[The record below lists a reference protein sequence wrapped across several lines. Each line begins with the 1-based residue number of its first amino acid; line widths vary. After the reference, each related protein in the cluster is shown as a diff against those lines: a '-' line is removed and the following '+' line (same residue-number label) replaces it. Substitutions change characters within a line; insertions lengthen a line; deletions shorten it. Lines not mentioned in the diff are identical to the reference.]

1 MQAVILAAGA
11 GKRLQ
16 PLTNDIP
23 KPMVVVSGKPILER
37 TFNILP
43 DEIEEVIM
51 VVGYKK
57 EKIIEHFGSEFGHIK
72 IRYVEQAK
80 PRGTYDALECAKP
93 LLKGGFFLM
102 LHGDELYHPYDLQ
115 RCVDSDQP
123 AVLTVETSHPERYGI
138 CTTDENDYL
147 LDIQEKPKN
156 PKSNLA
162 ITGAYL
168 LNSDIF
174 ATAKS
179 ESNVIKGE
187 YVLAEQISRWAAS
200 TKIKILKA
208 TFWYTV
214 SYPEDVHIADKFLG
228 M

>member
-1 MQAVILAAGA
+1 MRCDSV
-11 GKRLQ
+11 R
-16 PLTNDIP
+16 N
-23 KPMVVVSGKPILER
+23 
-37 TFNILP
+37 
-43 DEIEEVIM
+43 
-51 VVGYKK
+51 
-57 EKIIEHFGSEFGHIK
+57 GHIK
-72 IRYVEQAK
+72 VQYVEQAK

-93 LLKGGFFLM
+93 LLKEGFFLF

-115 RCVDSDQP
+115 RCVNSDQP
-123 AVLTVETSHPERYGI
+123 TVLTVETEHPERYGI
-138 CTTDENDYL
+138 CTIDENEYL
-147 LDIQEKPKN
+147 LEVQEKPEN

-174 ATAKS
+174 AISKS
-179 ESNVIKGE
+179 ESNAIKGE
-187 YVLAEQISRWAAS
+187 YVLAEQISKWAAD
-200 TKIKILKA
+200 TKIKVIKA

>member
-11 GKRLQ
+11 GKRLR

-23 KPMVVVSGKPILER
+23 KPMVRVSGKPILER
-37 TFNILP
+37 TLDILP
-43 DEIEEVIM
+43 DNVGEVIM

-57 EKIIEHFGSEFGHIK
+57 EKIIEYFGNEFKHIK
-72 IRYVEQAK
+72 IQYVEQTE

-93 LLKGGFFLM
+93 FLEDDFFLL

-115 RCVDSDQP
+115 KCVSSNQP
-123 AVLTVETSHPERYGI
+123 TVLAVETGHPERYGI
-138 CTTDENDYL
+138 CTVDEEDYL
-147 LDIQEKPKN
+147 LDIQEKPEN
-156 PKSNLA
+156 PRSNLA
-162 ITGAYL
+162 VIGAYL
-168 LNSDIF
+168 LSPNIF
-174 ATAKS
+174 KIPKS
-179 ESNVIKGE
+179 ESGVIKGE
-187 YVLAEQISRWAAS
+187 YVLAEQISRWAINE
-200 TKIKILKA
+200 KIKVMKA

>member
-11 GKRLQ
+11 GKRLR

-37 TFNILP
+37 TLEILP
-43 DEIEEVIM
+43 DEIEEAIM

-57 EKIIEHFGSEFGHIK
+57 EKIIEYFGGQFGHVR
-72 IRYVEQAK
+72 IRYVEQAEPK
-80 PRGTYDALECAKP
+80 GTYDALECAKP
-93 LLKGGFFLM
+93 LLNGGFFLF

-115 RCVDSDQP
+115 RCVESNQP
-123 AVLTVETSHPERYGI
+123 TVLTVETGHPERYGI
-138 CTTDENDYL
+138 CTVDQNEYL
-147 LDIQEKPKN
+147 LGVQEKPAD

-174 ATAKS
+174 EMSKS
-179 ESNVIKGE
+179 ESSATKGE
-187 YVLAEQISRWAAS
+187 YVLAEQIGRWAAR
-200 TKIKILKA
+200 TKIKVMRA